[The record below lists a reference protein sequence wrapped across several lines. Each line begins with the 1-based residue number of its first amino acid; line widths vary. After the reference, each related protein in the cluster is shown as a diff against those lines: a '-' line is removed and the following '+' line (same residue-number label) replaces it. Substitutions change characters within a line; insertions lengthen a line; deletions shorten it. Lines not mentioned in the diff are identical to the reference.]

1 MIDAETLLKN
11 AYDSAYTKTS
21 QDGGIN
27 SGLDSEHSKALDTI
41 ISESENNKGVYTVL
55 ITSVAYKILHPEQDV
70 RKHQSSIPGGYSG
83 RTFDTKHI
91 TPFLKRCGFPAM
103 AESGWLTRSLE
114 QKVAYNRNYP
124 GAIKEP
130 LKKCFLLIIN
140 DIEDGKIAPDIVLDY
155 LFQAL
160 ILQREN
166 KIIDLATPQNL
177 SINEIINLLDKHFHS
192 HYKSHG
198 ASRLPVL
205 ALYAAYE
212 CLIKECKR
220 FYGKALQPLESHTSA
235 DTRSGRIG
243 DIDINDND
251 GTPFEAVE
259 VKFDISVS
267 AEIVLNA
274 KRKIEKTK
282 VQRYYILSTKKP
294 VEADLDEIDRTVK
307 QLKNIHGC
315 QLVVNGVMPTLKY
328 YLRLIENTSAFIDH
342 YTQLLRNDG
351 AVNFEHKETWNTIV
365 STL

>member
-1 MIDAETLLKN
+1 MNDAEALLKN
-11 AYDSAYTKTS
+11 AYDTAYTKTA
-21 QDGGIN
+21 N
-27 SGLDSEHSKALDTI
+27 SGKIDSKLDDEHSKALGTI
-41 ISESENNKGVYTVL
+41 VSESENNKGVYTVL
-55 ITSVAYKILHPEQDV
+55 MTSAVYKMLHPEQDV

-83 RTFDTKHI
+83 RTFDSKYI

-114 QKVAYNRNYP
+114 QKVAYDWNYP

-130 LKKCFLLIIN
+130 LKRCFLLTIN
-140 DIEDGKIAPDIVLDY
+140 DIEDGKITPGVVLDY
-155 LFQAL
+155 LLQAL
-160 ILQREN
+160 ILQRESN
-166 KIIDLATPQNL
+166 VINLATPQNL
-177 SINEIINLLDKHFHS
+177 SISEIVSLLDRHFHS

-198 ASRLPVL
+198 AARLPVL

-220 FYGKALQPLESHTSA
+220 FDGKVLQPLESHTSA

-259 VKFDISVS
+259 VKFDIPVS

-274 KRKIEKTK
+274 KGKIEKTK

-294 VEADLDEIDRTVK
+294 VEVDLDEIDRTIR

-328 YLRLIENTSAFIDH
+328 YLRLIENTAAFIDC
-342 YTQLLRNDG
+342 YTY
-351 AVNFEHKETWNTIV
+351 AAA
-365 STL
+365 